1 MIGLSLLLVF
11 LPIPLLSL
19 FIMPLIIAICGFYYS
34 YLFALG
40 SVYFGILLRPG
51 EPTTA
56 FIITFLFKLS
66 ALTGIPSYVIIGLCF
81 GAALPFA
88 IFMAVLVT
96 FKPIRY
102 ATRLLLKGRVRFAFG

>member
-66 ALTGIPSYVIIGLCF
+66 ALTGIPSYVIIGVCF

-102 ATRLLLKGRVRFAFG
+102 ATRLLLKGRVRFALG